1 MIRPLSPTLLRGP
14 SPLGGKSFIVKADG
28 RIVTVEPP
36 RPASAPPVQPATRP
50 LSPGSASTPL
60 RPPVHHAQKTSRREL
75 QKIDCRKLQ
84 ELLNAVLREFGN
96 LARSIMT
103 IEGRISRHWTVP
115 TRAARL
121 KVKEIVLTFTANA
134 TYLIK
139 YLQAVSIAARKI
151 LNFVATCIKDSH
163 GLRDFTAVQ
172 DLKPVIDE
180 LKLLHSH
187 WAALQRSENAYG
199 DLLSNATLV
208 LEEAMDPDD
217 WKPDSPV
224 SPPVLELAS
233 SHLSLESSFTQVA
246 LFFKDLGLASWQPPL
261 LSPSDVKLA
270 AGAWREIEHAGL
282 TAAGVVRA
290 LVKQLLDS
298 TVDARFMGRGD
309 GENAFRAF
317 AAGTTTTATTPV
329 GAAAGSSG
337 ISGPTR
343 LGSQIVRPS
352 TTMGRGAQ

>member
-1 MIRPLSPTLLRGP
+1 MIRPLRSPSPTSPTLLRGP
-14 SPLGGKSFIVKADG
+14 SPLGGKSFIVKEDG
-28 RIVTVEPP
+28 
-36 RPASAPPVQPATRP
+36 
-50 LSPGSASTPL
+50 GSASTPL
-60 RPPVHHAQKTSRREL
+60 RPPVQHAQKTSRREL

-84 ELLNAVLREFGN
+84 ELLHAVLHEFGN
-96 LARSIMT
+96 LARSIMR

-134 TYLIK
+134 TYLVK

-208 LEEAMDPDD
+208 LEEAMNPDE

-224 SPPVLELAS
+224 SATVLDLAS

-246 LFFKDLGLASWQPPL
+246 LFFKELGLANWQPPL

-282 TAAGVVRA
+282 TATGGVRA
-290 LVKQLLDS
+290 RVQQLLDS
-298 TVDARFMGRGD
+298 TVEARFLGRGD
-309 GENAFRAF
+309 GEHAFRAF
-317 AAGTTTTATTPV
+317 AAGTPAA
-329 GAAAGSSG
+329 AAAGATTTSAAGGSG
-337 ISGPTR
+337 AISGPTR
-343 LGSQIVRPS
+343 FGDPRVRPA
-352 TTMGRGAQ
+352 TTLGRGL

>member
-1 MIRPLSPTLLRGP
+1 MLMTRVASVSSLSIHHDLLQLRQYIQLLVRFLRLVQ
-14 SPLGGKSFIVKADG
+14 PLGPTPQAEL
-28 RIVTVEPP
+28 TY
-36 RPASAPPVQPATRP
+36 ASTQ
-50 LSPGSASTPL
+50 GSASTPL
-60 RPPVHHAQKTSRREL
+60 RPPVQHAQKTSRREL

-84 ELLNAVLREFGN
+84 ELLNAVLHEFGN
-96 LARSIMT
+96 LARSIMR

-134 TYLIK
+134 TYLVK

-208 LEEAMDPDD
+208 LEEAMNPDE

-224 SPPVLELAS
+224 SAAVLDLAS
-233 SHLSLESSFTQVA
+233 CHLSLESSFTQVA
-246 LFFKDLGLASWQPPL
+246 LFFKELGLA
-261 LSPSDVKLA
+261 
-270 AGAWREIEHAGL
+270 
-282 TAAGVVRA
+282 
-290 LVKQLLDS
+290 
-298 TVDARFMGRGD
+298 
-309 GENAFRAF
+309 N
-317 AAGTTTTATTPV
+317 
-329 GAAAGSSG
+329 
-337 ISGPTR
+337 
-343 LGSQIVRPS
+343 
-352 TTMGRGAQ
+352 